1 MQRNRVACWQ
11 RIVAATAESIESRP
25 DQSGL
30 WPYSEGSQW
39 NSEVPTPQGRQEF
52 CNYRTFV
59 YLAFRIRPNRVAPFY
74 PLTSPFL
81 RNTRKNRYVMNKAVC
96 CFRTAALKSVSA
108 IRVKPEPADHTK
120 AKTPKMVRL
129 CRSKTGHVDVRR
141 GRFVKEEEKG
151 DYFIL
156 YQIILLRANEIYP
169 ARVTRKEYWTRSISV
184 SGKIYGSN
192 DSRLSLQ
199 VVLV

>member
-1 MQRNRVACWQ
+1 
-11 RIVAATAESIESRP
+11 
-25 DQSGL
+25 
-30 WPYSEGSQW
+30 
-39 NSEVPTPQGRQEF
+39 
-52 CNYRTFV
+52 
-59 YLAFRIRPNRVAPFY
+59 
-74 PLTSPFL
+74 
-81 RNTRKNRYVMNKAVC
+81 MNKAVC

-151 DYFIL
+151 DYSPI
-156 YQIILLRANEIYP
+156 LRANEIYP
-169 ARVTRKEYWTRSISV
+169 ARVIRKEYWTRSISV

-192 DSRLSLQ
+192 DSRLSL
-199 VVLV
+199 